1 MLLIYKSDITEVTD
15 IDCAEFD
22 NWCISGIG
30 CIDFDNFILLI
41 LMTEV
46 TDIGDWG

>member
-15 IDCAEFD
+15 IDCVDFD
-22 NWCISGIG
+22 DSCISGIG
-30 CIDFDNFILLI
+30 CIDFDNLILLI

-46 TDIGDWG
+46 TDIGD